1 VSEKNKSTESG
12 NSNSQKES
20 TIEIARINRTT
31 TIIVALFTLI
41 SACVT
46 AFFASPFLLEI
57 YKDTFEDTPTPTL
70 PVETFLPFP
79 IPTDATPY
87 IEISKTDIPT
97 VTAEITQEI
106 SVTSTPSAMMIPQLR
121 FSASEGKAP
130 LSVNFNAEGSFV
142 DVKGG
147 ADLLCNFENVCQY
160 TWSVRLGSTMM
171 YEPTLGG
178 SKFSYTFQKKGEYVV
193 VLTVCRGEACESTA
207 VVITVR

>member
-57 YKDTFEDTPTPTL
+57 YKATFEDTPTPTL

-79 IPTDATPY
+79 TDATPY
-87 IEISKTDIPT
+87 IEISETDIPT
-97 VTAEITQEI
+97 VTAEMTQEI
-106 SVTSTPSAMMIPQLR
+106 SVTSTPGAMMIPQLR

-130 LSVNFNAEGSFV
+130 LNVNFNAEGSFV

-147 ADLLCNFENVCQY
+147 ADLLCNFQNVCQY
-160 TWSVRLGSTMM
+160 TWSVRLGSTMV
-171 YEPTLGG
+171 YEPAFGG

-193 VLTVCRGEACESTA
+193 VLTVCRGEFCESTA
-207 VVITVR
+207 VVITAR